1 MNKIERAIYEVN
13 LKLKDLERIRTNLI
27 GEINAFKDFLDTLEV
42 IKDNKDIPNEEKQV
56 SETFLNSDK
65 TK

>member
-27 GEINAFKDFLDTLEV
+27 REINVYKDCIDTLEA
-42 IKDNKDIPNEEKQV
+42 IQDNNCIPNEETKV
-56 SETFLNSDK
+56 SETFLNSNK
-65 TK
+65 